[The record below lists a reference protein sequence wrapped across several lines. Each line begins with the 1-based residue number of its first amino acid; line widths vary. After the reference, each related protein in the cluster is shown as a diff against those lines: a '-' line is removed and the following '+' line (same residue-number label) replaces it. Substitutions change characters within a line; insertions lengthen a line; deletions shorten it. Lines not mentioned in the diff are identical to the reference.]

1 MSLFKR
7 KPWTGKTELLFS
19 DKALTALILPLFLE
33 QLLSVFVGLS
43 DSIMVAQVGE
53 AAVSAV
59 SLVDSIAILLIN
71 IFNALATGGAV
82 VSGQYLGAKDKKKAA
97 YAGRQMMQFMVW
109 MSIAIMLL
117 IYLGKYFILHTVFGS
132 IEADVMANC
141 NTYLLISA
149 ASVPFL
155 GVYCGG
161 AALFRA
167 MGNSKTSMYVSCIM
181 LSLIHI

>member
-33 QLLSVFVGLS
+33 QLLSVLVGLS

-82 VSGQYLGAKDKKKAA
+82 VSGQYLGAKDKKMAA

-117 IYLGKYFILHTVFGS
+117 IYLGKYFHF
-132 IEADVMANC
+132 
-141 NTYLLISA
+141 TYSFWLDRGRCYGEL
-149 ASVPFL
+149 
-155 GVYCGG
+155 
-161 AALFRA
+161 
-167 MGNSKTSMYVSCIM
+167 
-181 LSLIHI
+181 

>member
-82 VSGQYLGAKDKKKAA
+82 VSGQYLGAKDKKKGCLCRKTDDAV
-97 YAGRQMMQFMVW
+97 YGV
-109 MSIAIMLL
+109 
-117 IYLGKYFILHTVFGS
+117 
-132 IEADVMANC
+132 DVYSHYV
-141 NTYLLISA
+141 TYLSW
-149 ASVPFL
+149 
-155 GVYCGG
+155 
-161 AALFRA
+161 
-167 MGNSKTSMYVSCIM
+167 
-181 LSLIHI
+181 

>member
-33 QLLSVFVGLS
+33 QLLSVLVGLS

-82 VSGQYLGAKDKKKAA
+82 VSGQYLGAKDKKEAA

-117 IYLGKYFILHTVFGS
+117 IYLGK
-132 IEADVMANC
+132 
-141 NTYLLISA
+141 
-149 ASVPFL
+149 
-155 GVYCGG
+155 
-161 AALFRA
+161 
-167 MGNSKTSMYVSCIM
+167 
-181 LSLIHI
+181 

>member
-59 SLVDSIAILLIN
+59 SLVDSMPSCLS
-71 IFNALATGGAV
+71 IFLMHW
-82 VSGQYLGAKDKKKAA
+82 QQEEL
-97 YAGRQMMQFMVW
+97 
-109 MSIAIMLL
+109 
-117 IYLGKYFILHTVFGS
+117 
-132 IEADVMANC
+132 
-141 NTYLLISA
+141 
-149 ASVPFL
+149 
-155 GVYCGG
+155 
-161 AALFRA
+161 LFRDNILVPKIRKRLP
-167 MGNSKTSMYVSCIM
+167 MPEDR
-181 LSLIHI
+181 

>member
-59 SLVDSIAILLIN
+59 SLVEEEL
-71 IFNALATGGAV
+71 
-82 VSGQYLGAKDKKKAA
+82 
-97 YAGRQMMQFMVW
+97 
-109 MSIAIMLL
+109 
-117 IYLGKYFILHTVFGS
+117 
-132 IEADVMANC
+132 
-141 NTYLLISA
+141 
-149 ASVPFL
+149 
-155 GVYCGG
+155 
-161 AALFRA
+161 LFRDNILVPKIRKRLP
-167 MGNSKTSMYVSCIM
+167 MPEDR
-181 LSLIHI
+181 

>member
-71 IFNALATGGAV
+71 IFNGLSVIPFYSHSDTKSRLKCLHPETV
-82 VSGQYLGAKDKKKAA
+82 PTSRKQK
-97 YAGRQMMQFMVW
+97 GRKPMV
-109 MSIAIMLL
+109 
-117 IYLGKYFILHTVFGS
+117 
-132 IEADVMANC
+132 
-141 NTYLLISA
+141 
-149 ASVPFL
+149 
-155 GVYCGG
+155 
-161 AALFRA
+161 
-167 MGNSKTSMYVSCIM
+167 
-181 LSLIHI
+181 

>member
-167 MGNSKTSMYVSCIM
+167 MYECD
-181 LSLIHI
+181 

>member
-59 SLVDSIAILLIN
+59 SLVDSIAILQC
-71 IFNALATGGAV
+71 TGNRR
-82 VSGQYLGAKDKKKAA
+82 SCC
-97 YAGRQMMQFMVW
+97 
-109 MSIAIMLL
+109 
-117 IYLGKYFILHTVFGS
+117 FG
-132 IEADVMANC
+132 
-141 NTYLLISA
+141 TISW
-149 ASVPFL
+149 
-155 GVYCGG
+155 CQ
-161 AALFRA
+161 R
-167 MGNSKTSMYVSCIM
+167 
-181 LSLIHI
+181 

>member
-82 VSGQYLGAKDKKKAA
+82 VSGQYL
-97 YAGRQMMQFMVW
+97 
-109 MSIAIMLL
+109 
-117 IYLGKYFILHTVFGS
+117 IL
-132 IEADVMANC
+132 
-141 NTYLLISA
+141 
-149 ASVPFL
+149 VPKIRKRL
-155 GVYCGG
+155 PMPED
-161 AALFRA
+161 R
-167 MGNSKTSMYVSCIM
+167 
-181 LSLIHI
+181 